1 MEQTALHD
9 LLCGVLKNS
18 NCYYQPPSTIRM
30 KYPCIVYHH
39 SDDSDRFADNTLY
52 KEMKR
57 YTVTIIDSD
66 PDSEI
71 PSRLKRLKYCSLDR
85 NYTMDGLNHF
95 VYTLYFNGPRFK
107 EDK

>member
-1 MEQTALHD
+1 
-9 LLCGVLKNS
+9 
-18 NCYYQPPSTIRM
+18 M